1 MKNKR
6 YRELAAILV
15 MMTMAAGS
23 VTTVTA
29 QENTETAATEE
40 GETDAAMEA
49 ADASD
54 AKSQATALEVTDRFA
69 QQTAVDEA
77 LLQEAQNGYSLEEA
91 LIVVNPY
98 GTSPLSAVAVFSTE
112 EACGGTVTVKG
123 KSAENDVTGTFE
135 AEKDHIVPIYGL
147 YNNDTTEVVISLDDG
162 TSAAFEVTTEDINV
176 DYGTITAEMK
186 SEASYDYTNLTFVCS
201 TMGSLYA
208 VDAAGD
214 IRFYTNMG
222 GVLGVHQLENGHILM
237 PASYVLK
244 PSYYKEGM
252 IEIDLMGK
260 IYGEYMIP
268 GGQHHDFVEMP
279 NGNFLVA
286 SDSPDL
292 STVEDYVV
300 EIDRQTGNVVW
311 ELDMKD
317 LMGTEEGQSAS
328 MDTDGSEESDWFHNN
343 GLAYDAGNDLLL
355 LSARHKDA
363 IVAVNMEDKS
373 LAWILGD
380 PTGWGEDYQSYFFNP
395 EGEDFEW
402 FYAQHNVSILDNGDI
417 ALFDNGT
424 AKVKRVDADNRV
436 SGDDVYSRAVVY
448 HIDTENMTVSQ
459 VTEYGKER
467 GADWYA
473 DWISGV
479 VSLDGTQDHLWITA
493 GSHLHNDEEN
503 RSDYYPKDMFVPGLT
518 KTTHIDQVDNGELSF
533 ELTIS
538 GDTYNALTFRS
549 FRMPLYTEGKYD
561 VAAVPEVYGSLGETS
576 YEESDADASS
586 AEALPDGWN
595 FVLDGS
601 KISLT
606 GSYQTEAA
614 ADDLA
619 PGKLILV
626 SGDSRR
632 AYNLTQ
638 SAAAGDNGTNV
649 TVKGWTSVDG
659 LEGQDWDIYL
669 EVDGTLYNSGYKYS
683 QS

>member
-29 QENTETAATEE
+29 QENTETAVTEE
-40 GETDAAMEA
+40 GETEAAVEA

-186 SEASYDYTNLTFVCS
+186 NEASYDYTNLTFVCS

-300 EIDRQTGNVVW
+300 EIDRQTGDVVW

-576 YEESDADASS
+576 YEESDADVSS

-638 SAAAGDNGTNV
+638 SAAAGDDGTNV

>member
-1 MKNKR
+1 MKNRR
-6 YRELAAILV
+6 YRNLAAILV
-15 MMTMAAGS
+15 MATMAAGS

-29 QENTETAATEE
+29 ETNTEAA
-40 GETDAAMEA
+40 
-49 ADASD
+49 S
-54 AKSQATALEVTDRFA
+54 LELTDRFA
-69 QQTAVDEA
+69 QQNAIDEA

-123 KSAENDVTGTFE
+123 KSAENDVTGTFD

-147 YNNDTTEVVISLDDG
+147 YNNDTTEVVITLDDG
-162 TSAAFEVTTEDINV
+162 TSASFEVTTEDINV

-214 IRFYTNMG
+214 IRFYTKMG
-222 GVLGVHQLENGHILM
+222 GTLGIHQLENGHLLM
-237 PASYVLK
+237 PASYILK

-252 IEIDLMGK
+252 IEVDLMGK
-260 IYGEYMIP
+260 IYSEYMIP

-279 NGNFLVA
+279 NGNLLVA

-300 EIDRQTGNVVW
+300 EIDRKTGDVVW

-317 LMGTEEGQSAS
+317 LVGMEDGQSAS
-328 MDTDGSEESDWFHNN
+328 MDTDGSEEADWFHNN
-343 GLAYDAGNDLLL
+343 GLAYDAENDLVL
-355 LSARHKDA
+355 LSGRHKDA
-363 IVAVNMEDKS
+363 VVAVKMEDKS

-380 PTGWGEDYQSYFFNP
+380 PDGWGEEYQSYFFEP

-424 AKVKRVDADNRV
+424 AKVKRADGDNRV

-448 HIDTENMTVSQ
+448 HIDTENMTASQ

-479 VSLDGTQDHLWITA
+479 VSLDGTKDHLWITA
-493 GSHLHNDEEN
+493 GSHLHSDEEN

-533 ELTIS
+533 ELIIS
-538 GDTYNALTFRS
+538 GDTYNALTYRS

-561 VAAVPEVYGSLGETS
+561 VSAVPEVYGSLGETS
-576 YEESDADASS
+576 YEESEADVSKAK
-586 AEALPDGWN
+586 ALADGWE

-601 KISLT
+601 KISVN

-614 ADDLA
+614 ADQLV
-619 PGKLILV
+619 PGKMILV
-626 SGDSRR
+626 SGDSKR

-638 SAAAGDNGTNV
+638 TAAAGDNGTNV

-659 LEGQDWDIYL
+659 LEGQEWDIYL
-669 EVDGTLYNSGYKYS
+669 ELDGVLYNSGYRY
-683 QS
+683 

>member
-576 YEESDADASS
+576 YEESDADVSS

-638 SAAAGDNGTNV
+638 SAAAGDDGTNV
-649 TVKGWTSVDG
+649 TVKGWTSIDG

>member
-1 MKNKR
+1 MKNR
-6 YRELAAILV
+6 IYRNLAAILV
-15 MMTMAAGS
+15 MATMAAGS

-29 QENTETAATEE
+29 ETNTEAA
-40 GETDAAMEA
+40 
-49 ADASD
+49 S
-54 AKSQATALEVTDRFA
+54 LELTDRFA
-69 QQTAVDEA
+69 QQNAIDEA

-123 KSAENDVTGTFE
+123 KSAENDVTGTFD

-147 YNNDTTEVVISLDDG
+147 YNNDTTEVVITLDDG
-162 TSAAFEVTTEDINV
+162 TSASFEVTTEDINV

-186 SEASYDYTNLTFVCS
+186 SEASYDYTNLTFVCC

-214 IRFYTNMG
+214 IRFYTKMG
-222 GVLGVHQLENGHILM
+222 GTLGIHQLENGHLLM
-237 PASYVLK
+237 PASYILK

-252 IEIDLMGK
+252 IEVDLMGK
-260 IYGEYMIP
+260 IYSEYMIP

-279 NGNFLVA
+279 NGNLLVA

-300 EIDRQTGNVVW
+300 EIDRKTGDVVW

-317 LMGTEEGQSAS
+317 LVGMEDGQSAS
-328 MDTDGSEESDWFHNN
+328 MDTDGSEEADWFHNN
-343 GLAYDAGNDLLL
+343 GLAYDAENDLVL

-363 IVAVNMEDKS
+363 VVAVKMEDKS

-380 PTGWGEDYQSYFFNP
+380 PDGWGEEYQSYFFEP

-424 AKVKRVDADNRV
+424 AKVKRADGDNRV

-448 HIDTENMTVSQ
+448 HIDTENMTASQ

-479 VSLDGTQDHLWITA
+479 VSLDGTKDHLWITA
-493 GSHLHNDEEN
+493 GSHLHSDEEN

-533 ELTIS
+533 ELIIS
-538 GDTYNALTFRS
+538 GDTYNALTYRS
-549 FRMPLYTEGKYD
+549 FRMPLYTKGKYD
-561 VAAVPEVYGSLGETS
+561 VSAVPKVYGSLGETS
-576 YEESDADASS
+576 YEESEADVSKAK
-586 AEALPDGWN
+586 ALADGWD

-601 KISLT
+601 KISVN

-614 ADDLA
+614 ADQLV
-619 PGKLILV
+619 PGKMILV
-626 SGDSRR
+626 SGDSKR

-638 SAAAGDNGTNV
+638 TAAAGDNGTNV

-659 LEGQDWDIYL
+659 LEGQEWDIYL
-669 EVDGTLYNSGYKYS
+669 ELDGVLYNSGYRY
-683 QS
+683 

>member
-1 MKNKR
+1 MKNRR
-6 YRELAAILV
+6 YRNLAAILV
-15 MMTMAAGS
+15 MATMAAGS

-29 QENTETAATEE
+29 ETNTEAA
-40 GETDAAMEA
+40 
-49 ADASD
+49 S
-54 AKSQATALEVTDRFA
+54 LELTDRFA
-69 QQTAVDEA
+69 QQNAIDEA

-123 KSAENDVTGTFE
+123 KSAENDVTGTFD

-147 YNNDTTEVVISLDDG
+147 YNNDTTEVVITLDDG
-162 TSAAFEVTTEDINV
+162 TSASFEVTTEDINV

-186 SEASYDYTNLTFVCS
+186 SEASYDYTNLTFVCC

-214 IRFYTNMG
+214 IRFYTKMG
-222 GVLGVHQLENGHILM
+222 GTLGIHQLENGHLLM
-237 PASYVLK
+237 PASYILK

-252 IEIDLMGK
+252 IEVDLMGK
-260 IYGEYMIP
+260 IYSEYMIP

-279 NGNFLVA
+279 NGNLLVA

-300 EIDRQTGNVVW
+300 EIDRKTGDVVW

-317 LMGTEEGQSAS
+317 LVGMEDGQSAS
-328 MDTDGSEESDWFHNN
+328 MDTDGSEEADWFHNN
-343 GLAYDAGNDLLL
+343 GLAYDAENDLVL
-355 LSARHKDA
+355 LSGRHKDA
-363 IVAVNMEDKS
+363 VVAVKMEDKS

-380 PTGWGEDYQSYFFNP
+380 PDGWGEEYQSYFFEP

-424 AKVKRVDADNRV
+424 AKVKRADGDNRV

-448 HIDTENMTVSQ
+448 HIDTENMTASQ

-479 VSLDGTQDHLWITA
+479 VSLDGTKDHLWITA
-493 GSHLHNDEEN
+493 GSHLHSDEEN

-533 ELTIS
+533 ELIIS
-538 GDTYNALTFRS
+538 GDTYNALTYRS

-561 VAAVPEVYGSLGETS
+561 VSAVPEVYGSLGETS
-576 YEESDADASS
+576 YEESEADVSKAK
-586 AEALPDGWN
+586 ALADGWE

-601 KISLT
+601 KISVN

-614 ADDLA
+614 ADQLV
-619 PGKLILV
+619 PGKMILV
-626 SGDSRR
+626 SGDSKR

-638 SAAAGDNGTNV
+638 TAAAGDNGTNV

-659 LEGQDWDIYL
+659 LEGQEWDIYL
-669 EVDGTLYNSGYKYS
+669 ELDGVLYNSGYRY
-683 QS
+683 

>member
-40 GETDAAMEA
+40 GETDAAVEA

-135 AEKDHIVPIYGL
+135 AEKNHIVPIYGL

-279 NGNFLVA
+279 NGNFLIA

-576 YEESDADASS
+576 YEESDADVSS

>member
-40 GETDAAMEA
+40 GETDAAVEA

-135 AEKDHIVPIYGL
+135 AEKNHIVPIYGL

-576 YEESDADASS
+576 YEESDADVSS

>member
-40 GETDAAMEA
+40 GETDAAVEA

-54 AKSQATALEVTDRFA
+54 TKSQATALEVTDRFA

-98 GTSPLSAVAVFSTE
+98 GTSPLSAVAVFFTE

-300 EIDRQTGNVVW
+300 EIDRQTGDVVW

-576 YEESDADASS
+576 YEESDADVSS

>member
-40 GETDAAMEA
+40 GETDAAVEA

-467 GADWYA
+467 GADWYS

-503 RSDYYPKDMFVPGLT
+503 RSDYYPKDMFVTGLT

-576 YEESDADASS
+576 YEESDADVSS

-632 AYNLTQ
+632 EYNLTQ

>member
-40 GETDAAMEA
+40 GETDAAVEA

-54 AKSQATALEVTDRFA
+54 TKSQATALEVTDRFA

-286 SDSPDL
+286 SDSSDL

-300 EIDRQTGNVVW
+300 EIDRQTGDVVW

-576 YEESDADASS
+576 YEESDADVSS

-638 SAAAGDNGTNV
+638 SAAAGDDGTNV
-649 TVKGWTSVDG
+649 TVKGWTSIDG